1 MSSAI
6 MFDFAD
12 GKSALVACET
22 LQELG
27 YEPMLHEGN
36 RVHIHVDGV
45 DLTSALEIAQ
55 SHGGQLVEQSTIT
68 TGVMTN
74 TAYSLDAI
82 TIPAHIVNED
92 WNDDYAQ
99 TELDEGLENH
109 DDDADR
115 GNEFVPDAGSYG
127 YFSGDV
133 NA

>member
-12 GKSALVACET
+12 DKSALSACDT

-27 YEPMLHEGN
+27 YEPMMHEGN
-36 RVHIHVDGV
+36 RVHIHVEGS

-55 SHGGQLVEQSTIT
+55 AHGGELVEQSTIT
-68 TGVMTN
+68 SGAITN

-92 WNDDYAQ
+92 WNVDYAQ

-109 DDDADR
+109 NDDSDR
-115 GNEFVPDAGSYG
+115 GNEFLPDAGTYD